1 MLENLLLLQNNYQQ
15 AIEDGAKT
23 SEMVNIL
30 ECKVVKAEAHAL
42 EIYNNSKTEIEN
54 LKESNKVLQT
64 KINEREL
71 EISDLKLVK
80 RNALEA
86 SARLNKDINDYKL
99 KLSEEKAVLKKEHK
113 EEVKALKK
121 SVG

>member
-42 EIYNNSKTEIEN
+42 EIYNDSKTEIDN
-54 LKESNKVLQT
+54 LKEGNCSQSMVESSL
-64 KINEREL
+64 L
-71 EISDLKLVK
+71 EYFRSIST
-80 RNALEA
+80 
-86 SARLNKDINDYKL
+86 
-99 KLSEEKAVLKKEHK
+99 
-113 EEVKALKK
+113 
-121 SVG
+121 